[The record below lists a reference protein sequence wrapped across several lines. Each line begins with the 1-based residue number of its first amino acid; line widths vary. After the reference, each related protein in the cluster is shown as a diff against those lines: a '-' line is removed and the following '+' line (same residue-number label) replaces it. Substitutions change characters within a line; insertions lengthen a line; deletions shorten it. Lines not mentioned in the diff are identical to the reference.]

1 MCGLFR
7 ETNLALTTLEALF
20 LFHNLSYEVLHSTI
34 GFVTFELGRTQVL
47 GVNGAIL
54 NFTIFCIFGPLVHVP
69 S

>member
-34 GFVTFELGRTQVL
+34 GFAIFELGCIPIWARNKAISTE
-47 GVNGAIL
+47 NGL
-54 NFTIFCIFGPLVHVP
+54 LL
-69 S
+69 